1 MLLSRNKVKFLNSLK
16 MKKFRSIH
24 GQYVVEGDKIVRD
37 ILAHH
42 PLAIRLLVATGEW
55 LSCNPVTNRAGK
67 MEIAEADT
75 SDFSRISSLET
86 PPEVMAVLEIPGTTV
101 EHEVLMNSVSI
112 ALDNIRDPGNLGTI
126 IRTADWFGI
135 SNILCSNSCADC
147 YNPKVVQAS
156 MGALPNV
163 RVQYA
168 DLKDVFAK
176 LSGSEN
182 FTVHGTFLD
191 GQPVFD
197 IKPPQKG
204 ILVFGNE
211 SRGISDDL
219 LPYITS
225 RITIPPRHA
234 GRHHVESL
242 NVASA
247 VAIICA
253 VFDKN

>member
-1 MLLSRNKVKFLNSLK
+1 MLLSRNKIKFLKSLK
-16 MKKFRSIH
+16 MKKFRNIH
-24 GQYVVEGDKIVRD
+24 GQYVVEGDRIVRD
-37 ILAHH
+37 ILFHH
-42 PLAIRLLVATGEW
+42 PLAIQLLVATGEW
-55 LSCNPVTNRAGK
+55 LSCNPVNRTAGK
-67 MEIAEADT
+67 MEIAEADV

-86 PPEVMAVLEIPGTTV
+86 PPDVMAVLDIPRATGD
-101 EHEVLMNSVSI
+101 HEDLKNSLTI

-168 DLKDVFAK
+168 DLKDVLAK
-176 LSGSEN
+176 FSGSED
-182 FTVHGTFLD
+182 FTVYGTFLD
-191 GQPVFD
+191 GQPVFN
-197 IKPPQKG
+197 IQPSRKG

-219 LPYITS
+219 LPFITS
-225 RITIPPRHA
+225 RITIPPRQA

-242 NVASA
+242 NVASSVA
-247 VAIICA
+247 VICA

>member
-24 GQYVVEGDKIVRD
+24 GQYVVEGDKIVRE

-42 PLAIRLLVATGEW
+42 PLTMRLLVATGEW
-55 LSCNPVTNRAGK
+55 LSCNPVTSRSGN
-67 MEIAEADT
+67 MEIAEADA

-86 PPEVMAVLEIPGTTV
+86 PPEVMAVMDIPGNTLEI
-101 EHEVLMNSVSI
+101 EVLRNTLTI
-112 ALDNIRDPGNLGTI
+112 ALDDIRDPGNLGTI

-163 RVQYA
+163 SIQYA
-168 DLKDVFAK
+168 DLKEVLAR
-176 LSGSEN
+176 LSGNED
-182 FTVHGTFLD
+182 FTVYGTFLD
-191 GQPVFD
+191 GQPVFG
-197 IKPPQKG
+197 IQPPQKG
-204 ILVFGNE
+204 ILLFGNE
-211 SRGISDDL
+211 SRVIADDL
-219 LPYITS
+219 LPYRTN
-225 RITIPPRHA
+225 RITIPPGNA
-234 GRHHVESL
+234 GRQHVESL

>member
-1 MLLSRNKVKFLNSLK
+1 MLLSRNKIKFLNSLK

-37 ILAHH
+37 ILSHH
-42 PLAIRLLVATGEW
+42 PLAIQLLVATGEW
-55 LSCNPVTNRAGK
+55 LSCNPVNNRTGK
-67 MEIAEADT
+67 MEIAEADGN
-75 SDFSRISSLET
+75 DFSRISSLET
-86 PPEVMAVLEIPGTTV
+86 PPEVMAVLDIPGTTV
-101 EHEVLMNSVSI
+101 DHEVLNDSLTI

-163 RVQYA
+163 RVHYT
-168 DLKDVFAK
+168 DLKDLFAK
-176 LSGSEN
+176 LSGSED
-182 FTVHGTFLD
+182 FAVYGTFLD

-197 IKPPQKG
+197 IKPSRKG

-211 SRGISDDL
+211 SRGISDEL
-219 LPYITS
+219 LPFITS
-225 RITIPPRHA
+225 RITIPPRIA
-234 GRHHVESL
+234 SRHHVESL

-253 VFDKN
+253 VFVKN